1 MRLLASNISLSCR
14 DFFLVYFIFWN
25 MAEKMETACSW
36 YFCLLCTNAVV
47 DHSRDC
53 YFESFSGMDLFLFQ
67 RDMADTWIIFMVHTS
82 QYFYDKGNPQKGLLW
97 SGLFPL
103 RDIDNY
109 FFLRF
114 YILLGFDK
122 KYSLTSSNQTKTE
135 KSGVIC
141 LKCTIF
147 GNVSKNDFLFHL
159 KIRSLF
165 LSSAD

>member
-1 MRLLASNISLSCR
+1 
-14 DFFLVYFIFWN
+14 
-25 MAEKMETACSW
+25 METPCTW
-36 YFCLLCTNAVV
+36 HFCLFHTYAIV
-47 DHSRDC
+47 DNFRSCDC
-53 YFESFSGMDLFLFQ
+53 GNFPKLDLLLFQ

-82 QYFYDKGNPQKGLLW
+82 QYFYDKSNPQKGLLW

-122 KYSLTSSNQTKTE
+122 KCSLTSSNQTKTE

-147 GNVSKNDFLFHL
+147 GNVSKKRLFVSTQNPFSVSF
-159 KIRSLF
+159 IRRLEIFSQF
-165 LSSAD
+165 NEAMSIFY